1 MIIVDIFTRFTALF
15 YAFMPRVVFLKT
27 VEQAQHGCLQNFKAL
42 PADFSTA
49 FCPKPIEKEVEE
61 NKRLEKDEE
70 MPEVVAVLETAENM
84 ETNAK
89 NDSERGERLQTE
101 EALLSGHSPRPSLL
115 KNNNND
121 S

>member
-15 YAFMPRVVFLKT
+15 YAFMPRVVFFKT
-27 VEQAQHGCLQNFKAL
+27 QKQAKHGCLQNFKSL
-42 PADFSTA
+42 PADLSTA
-49 FCPKPIEKEVEE
+49 FCPKPIEKEDEE
-61 NKRLEKDEE
+61 NKRPEKDE
-70 MPEVVAVLETAENM
+70 MPEVVAVLEIAENM

-101 EALLSGHSPRPSLL
+101 EGLLSGNSPRPSLL
-115 KNNNND
+115 KNNDNN